1 MRSQRQSLRGAFS
14 VLPSK
19 VAKIAILAGNAV
31 RNADP
36 YRTLE
41 LIEEI
46 RVMCEYVVIPEA
58 AFEIVRRPT

>member
-1 MRSQRQSLRGAFS
+1 